1 MTPTGRTLQELR
13 RDGYTPAVVEA
24 WIPRLNIRRDL
35 FGVGDVLA
43 VRSGESPLL
52 IQCTSG
58 DHHANRVTKAK
69 AEIRLR
75 AWLASGS
82 RFEVWSWSKRADKW
96 EVKKT
101 PLLTDNIDI
110 RAIEPPR
117 RRRRKIEPM
126 LFAGAL

>member
-1 MTPTGRTLQELR
+1 
-13 RDGYTPAVVEA
+13 
-24 WIPRLNIRRDL
+24 
-35 FGVGDVLA
+35 
-43 VRSGESPLL
+43 
-52 IQCTSG
+52 
-58 DHHANRVTKAK
+58 VTKAK